1 MMLNFE
7 ITGKTQICGI
17 IGDPVEHT
25 ISPAMHNAAF
35 REIGLDYVYVPFK
48 VRKENLADAI
58 RSLKALNIRGLNVT
72 LPHKVSAMA
81 YLDDIDELARYTGA
95 INTIVNREGY
105 LKGYNTDAPGFINAL
120 AAEKVQLAG
129 KNVIIIGA
137 GGASRAISF
146 ILADKGAELTILNRH
161 SEAAQD
167 MADRLSGLFRKNMQA
182 LELNRQN
189 LEAVLDRAQI
199 LVNTTSVGMF
209 PDSTVSPVPASL
221 LKPGLVVVDIIY
233 NPLKTKLLEEAEK
246 QGAKIVGGIEMLVQ
260 QGAAA
265 FELWTGQPAPV
276 EIMRKAGL
284 KAMGKNED

>member
-1 MMLNFE
+1 MMSNFE
-7 ITGKTQICGI
+7 ISGKTQICGI

-35 REIGLDYVYVPFK
+35 REIGLDYLYVPFR
-48 VRKENLADAI
+48 VRRENLADAVK
-58 RSLKALNIRGLNVT
+58 SLMALNIRGLNVT

-105 LKGYNTDAPGFINAL
+105 LKGYNTDAPGFINAM
-120 AAEKVQLAG
+120 AAEKVQPVG
-129 KNVIIIGA
+129 KNIVIIGA

-146 ILADKGAELTILNRH
+146 ILADKGADLTILNRH
-161 SEAAQD
+161 PESAQD
-167 MADRLSGLFRKNMQA
+167 MADRLSGLFRKNIQA
-182 LELNRQN
+182 LELNREN
-189 LEAVLDRAQI
+189 LETVLAQAQI
-199 LVNTTSVGMF
+199 LVNTTSVGMY
-209 PDSTVSPVPASL
+209 PDSDVSPVPAAL

-233 NPLKTKLLEEAEK
+233 NPLKTKLLEEAQK
-246 QGAKIVGGIEMLVQ
+246 RGAKIIGGIEMLVQ

-265 FELWTGQPAPV
+265 FELWTGQQAPV